1 MQNNQKPCLFYLKII
16 SSPNQQIDRYWN
28 LLSPERKKRIKSL
41 GPDQRTILIGSELIV
56 RILACNHL
64 NINNSEIVF
73 GQNSYGKPYIIGYPN
88 FQFNVSHS
96 ENLLVVLVSDQ
107 AVGVDVEKIRN
118 PNIQIVNRFFT
129 ENEKD
134 YVLSNPSLTTKRFYE
149 IWTRKEAYIKYLGK
163 GLSHPLLSFDV
174 LKEHGDNFFTFELD
188 QYIISAFSDNKV
200 IPPYPIK
207 QIFEDELI
215 MALASINKDQKQT
228 IISGSPLLDI

>member
-1 MQNNQKPCLFYLKII
+1 MQNNLSPCLFYLTIT
-16 SSPNQQIDRYWN
+16 SSPNQKINRYWD

-56 RILACNHL
+56 RILACNYL

-73 GQNSYGKPYIIGYPN
+73 GQNSYGKPYIIGFPS
-88 FQFNVSHS
+88 FHFNVSHS
-96 ENLLVVLVSDQ
+96 EDLLVALVSDQ

-134 YVLSNPSLTTKRFYE
+134 YVLSDPSLTTKRFYE
-149 IWTRKEAYIKYLGK
+149 IWTRKEAYVKYLGK

-174 LKEHGDNFFTFELD
+174 LKGLRDNFFIFELG

-200 IPPYPIK
+200 TPPYPIK
-207 QIFEDELI
+207 QILENELI
-215 MALASINKDQKQT
+215 MALASLNKDQKQT
-228 IISGSPLLDI
+228 IVSGSPLLDI

>member
-1 MQNNQKPCLFYLKII
+1 MQNNQKPCLFYLKIT

-28 LLSPERKKRIKSL
+28 LLSPDRKKRIKSL

-56 RILACNHL
+56 RILACSYL

-73 GQNSYGKPYIIGYPN
+73 RQNSYGKPYIIGFPN
-88 FQFNVSHS
+88 FHFNVSHS
-96 ENLLVVLVSDQ
+96 ENLLVVLISDQ

-134 YVLSNPSLTTKRFYE
+134 YVLSDPSLTTKRFYE
-149 IWTRKEAYIKYLGK
+149 IWTRKEAYVKYLGK

-174 LKEHGDNFFTFELD
+174 LNELGDNFFTFELD
-188 QYIISAFSDNKV
+188 QYIISTFTDSKV
-200 IPPYPIK
+200 IQPYPLSKFWKTNLLWHSPRSTRIK
-207 QIFEDELI
+207 
-215 MALASINKDQKQT
+215 NKR
-228 IISGSPLLDI
+228 